1 MILREMDLENIF
13 GNEKKCLYPANF
25 ITNADGRS
33 RQTYHLIL
41 DLNIKVW
48 RVLYVGN
55 SLEIDERSPINYSL
69 PVYKIFDS
77 QNLKYLLNSFP
88 NNKF

>member
-1 MILREMDLENIF
+1 MQMVGQDQT
-13 GNEKKCLYPANF
+13 A
-25 ITNADGRS
+25 
-33 RQTYHLIL
+33 QTYHLIL